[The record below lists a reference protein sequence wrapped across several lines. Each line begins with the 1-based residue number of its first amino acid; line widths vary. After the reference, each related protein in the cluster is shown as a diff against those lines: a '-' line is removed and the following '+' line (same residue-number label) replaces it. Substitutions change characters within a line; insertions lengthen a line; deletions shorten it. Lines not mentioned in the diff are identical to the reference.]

1 MLILLLKWLKSLIL
15 FEVDESIKAIARN
28 MEYHPDDWIVD
39 AYRVRNLKTGM
50 EIWIADGVAFIS
62 IEGVPALNLAE
73 KMRLNRGIKAL
84 VASKINEKLE
94 I

>member
-15 FEVDESIKAIARN
+15 FEVDESIRFIARN
-28 MEYHPDDWIVD
+28 MEYHPDDWVVD
-39 AYRVRNLKTGM
+39 DYTVKNKKTGM
-50 EIWIADGVAFIS
+50 KIWIANGVAFIG

-73 KMRLNRGIKAL
+73 KMRLNKGIKTL
-84 VASKINEKLE
+84 VASKITEKLE